1 MENVKKVK
9 QPLLPRMTRPLAVSL
24 FVGGGI
30 MLCAT
35 NALAAD
41 ELTRSAYQAVQTQQ
55 NQQITG
61 RVLDSAGEPLIGVS
75 IVDKGNKTNGTVTDF
90 DGKFTLR
97 VSSNQIVV
105 SYVGYK
111 TQEIS
116 VAGKTNVEVV
126 LQEDAKMLSDV
137 VVIGYGTVK
146 KADLSGSVAV
156 MDNKAFKDQPIT
168 QASDALN
175 GRMSGVS
182 VVNSGIPGGSVK
194 IRVRGSN
201 SVNKSNEPLYVV
213 DGMVR
218 ESKLDGINPE
228 DIQSMQVLKDASSTA
243 IYGSRGANGVV
254 IVTTKTGRKG
264 ESHITFDTSWGISN
278 ATNLPEMMSASE
290 YAKTLVKFNNKN
302 ESDYADYINGK
313 NAGIDWTDVMF
324 RTGLTQNYK
333 IAFTKG
339 TEGLQSYVSANYMKT
354 EGTIEG
360 SEYQRYSVK
369 GNIKADIT
377 KWFNV
382 TFDVN
387 ASRGIGKG
395 IGELASSTE
404 NPLWTAFNSAPAM
417 EMYDDKGNYNASTTA
432 NLKPNAYGMLVG
444 SQSERRND
452 IVNGRIDL
460 QFNICKGLTFTSSN
474 GIDYLNNTNYGFSP
488 KSVAPNHDKNSMYNN
503 NTQRTLLQTTNNLTY
518 VGSWDKHNLTATGV
532 WEATKSTT
540 TAMNINGSNLMNEGV
555 GWWNVNNA
563 KVITAGNSYSNWAL
577 LSGVARVM
585 YNYGD
590 KYMLT
595 GTLRADGTSRLTNK
609 KWGWFP
615 SIAGAWTLTNE
626 KFMEGIRDKVNNL
639 KVRASYGV
647 IGNQDIAPYSTLPTL
662 SQVNATFGS
671 STPVPGYALSQIATP
686 DLKWEKTKQF
696 DFGFDLGLFDNRL
709 DLSVDYFYKKTS
721 DALLFTTTS
730 DVVGGYSYL
739 VNFGEVSN
747 KGIDISV
754 NARVIETND
763 FSWSTTLNGTFL
775 KNKVNKLTAKEP
787 RLYRGGN
794 FQSELDGSPMV
805 VMEGE
810 SLGSFYGYEWL
821 GFDDEGYDIYRTGDG
836 GTTRKPDYEKDAKI
850 LGKSTPDFTLGWN
863 NTVTYKNWT
872 LNAFFNSA
880 FGVQRLNLLR
890 YCMNSITGN
899 SKTFVGADFM
909 SCYGVNKNTGKMA
922 IETEPNYQYKASSI
936 SSKWIENANYFRC
949 ENISL
954 SYDMPKSMTKFA
966 DVRLSLSVQN
976 LFTITNYKGSNPA
989 GYSFSGDDAAD
1000 GVDAGTYPT
1009 PRTFTFG
1016 VRFNF

>member
-9 QPLLPRMTRPLAVSL
+9 CPLLPLMTRPLAVSL
-24 FVGGGI
+24 FLGGGM

-41 ELTRSAYQAVQTQQ
+41 GITRSAYQAVQTQQ
-55 NQQITG
+55 NQQIIG

-126 LQEDAKMLSDV
+126 LQEDAKMLNDV

-264 ESHITFDTSWGISN
+264 ESHITFDASLGVSN

-290 YAKTLVKFNNKN
+290 YAKTLVRFNNQS

-313 NAGIDWTDVMF
+313 KAGIDWTDVMF

-333 IAFTKG
+333 LAFTKG

-360 SEYQRYSVK
+360 SEYERYSVK

-452 IVNGRIDL
+452 IVNGRVDL

-488 KSVAPNHDKNSMYNN
+488 KSVAPNHDKNNMYNN
-503 NTQRTLLQTTNNLTY
+503 NSQRTLLQTTNNLTY

-540 TAMNINGSNLMNEGV
+540 TNMGINGSNLMNEGV

-563 KVITAGNSYSNWAL
+563 KVITASNSYSNWAL
-577 LSGVARVM
+577 LSGVA
-585 YNYGD
+585 
-590 KYMLT
+590 L
-595 GTLRADGTSRLTNK
+595 
-609 KWGWFP
+609 
-615 SIAGAWTLTNE
+615 
-626 KFMEGIRDKVNNL
+626 
-639 KVRASYGV
+639 VR
-647 IGNQDIAPYSTLPTL
+647 
-662 SQVNATFGS
+662 
-671 STPVPGYALSQIATP
+671 
-686 DLKWEKTKQF
+686 
-696 DFGFDLGLFDNRL
+696 
-709 DLSVDYFYKKTS
+709 
-721 DALLFTTTS
+721 
-730 DVVGGYSYL
+730 
-739 VNFGEVSN
+739 SN
-747 KGIDISV
+747 
-754 NARVIETND
+754 
-763 FSWSTTLNGTFL
+763 
-775 KNKVNKLTAKEP
+775 
-787 RLYRGGN
+787 
-794 FQSELDGSPMV
+794 
-805 VMEGE
+805 
-810 SLGSFYGYEWL
+810 
-821 GFDDEGYDIYRTGDG
+821 
-836 GTTRKPDYEKDAKI
+836 
-850 LGKSTPDFTLGWN
+850 
-863 NTVTYKNWT
+863 
-872 LNAFFNSA
+872 
-880 FGVQRLNLLR
+880 
-890 YCMNSITGN
+890 
-899 SKTFVGADFM
+899 
-909 SCYGVNKNTGKMA
+909 
-922 IETEPNYQYKASSI
+922 
-936 SSKWIENANYFRC
+936 
-949 ENISL
+949 
-954 SYDMPKSMTKFA
+954 
-966 DVRLSLSVQN
+966 
-976 LFTITNYKGSNPA
+976 
-989 GYSFSGDDAAD
+989 SGDQ
-1000 GVDAGTYPT
+1000 
-1009 PRTFTFG
+1009 
-1016 VRFNF
+1016 

>member
-1 MENVKKVK
+1 
-9 QPLLPRMTRPLAVSL
+9 
-24 FVGGGI
+24 

-41 ELTRSAYQAVQTQQ
+41 GITRSAYQAEQTQQ

-97 VSSNQIVV
+97 VSSNQIIV

-264 ESHITFDTSWGISN
+264 ESHITFDASLGVSN
-278 ATNLPEMMSASE
+278 ATKLPEMMSASE
-290 YAKTLVKFNNKN
+290 YAKTLVRFNNQS

-313 NAGIDWTDVMF
+313 KAGIDWTDVMF

-333 IAFTKG
+333 LAFTKG

-360 SEYQRYSVK
+360 SEYERYSVK

-452 IVNGRIDL
+452 IVNGRVDL

-503 NTQRTLLQTTNNLTY
+503 NSQRTLLQTTNNLTY
-518 VGSWDKHNLTATGV
+518 VGSWNKHNLTATGV

-540 TAMNINGSNLMNEGV
+540 TNMGINGSNLMNEGV

-563 KVITAGNSYSNWAL
+563 KVITASNSYSNWAL
-577 LSGVARVM
+577 L
-585 YNYGD
+585 
-590 KYMLT
+590 
-595 GTLRADGTSRLTNK
+595 
-609 KWGWFP
+609 
-615 SIAGAWTLTNE
+615 
-626 KFMEGIRDKVNNL
+626 
-639 KVRASYGV
+639 
-647 IGNQDIAPYSTLPTL
+647 
-662 SQVNATFGS
+662 
-671 STPVPGYALSQIATP
+671 
-686 DLKWEKTKQF
+686 
-696 DFGFDLGLFDNRL
+696 
-709 DLSVDYFYKKTS
+709 
-721 DALLFTTTS
+721 
-730 DVVGGYSYL
+730 
-739 VNFGEVSN
+739 
-747 KGIDISV
+747 
-754 NARVIETND
+754 
-763 FSWSTTLNGTFL
+763 
-775 KNKVNKLTAKEP
+775 
-787 RLYRGGN
+787 
-794 FQSELDGSPMV
+794 
-805 VMEGE
+805 
-810 SLGSFYGYEWL
+810 
-821 GFDDEGYDIYRTGDG
+821 
-836 GTTRKPDYEKDAKI
+836 
-850 LGKSTPDFTLGWN
+850 
-863 NTVTYKNWT
+863 
-872 LNAFFNSA
+872 
-880 FGVQRLNLLR
+880 
-890 YCMNSITGN
+890 
-899 SKTFVGADFM
+899 
-909 SCYGVNKNTGKMA
+909 
-922 IETEPNYQYKASSI
+922 
-936 SSKWIENANYFRC
+936 
-949 ENISL
+949 
-954 SYDMPKSMTKFA
+954 
-966 DVRLSLSVQN
+966 
-976 LFTITNYKGSNPA
+976 
-989 GYSFSGDDAAD
+989 
-1000 GVDAGTYPT
+1000 
-1009 PRTFTFG
+1009 
-1016 VRFNF
+1016 

>member
-1 MENVKKVK
+1 
-9 QPLLPRMTRPLAVSL
+9 
-24 FVGGGI
+24 

-41 ELTRSAYQAVQTQQ
+41 GITRSAYQAEQTQQ

-264 ESHITFDTSWGISN
+264 ESHITFDASLGVSN

-290 YAKTLVKFNNKN
+290 YAKTLVRFNNQS

-313 NAGIDWTDVMF
+313 KAGIDWTYVMF

-333 IAFTKG
+333 LAFTKG

-360 SEYQRYSVK
+360 SEYERYSVK

-387 ASRGIGKG
+387 ASRGIGRG

-444 SQSERRND
+444 TSQN
-452 IVNGRIDL
+452 
-460 QFNICKGLTFTSSN
+460 
-474 GIDYLNNTNYGFSP
+474 
-488 KSVAPNHDKNSMYNN
+488 
-503 NTQRTLLQTTNNLTY
+503 
-518 VGSWDKHNLTATGV
+518 
-532 WEATKSTT
+532 
-540 TAMNINGSNLMNEGV
+540 
-555 GWWNVNNA
+555 
-563 KVITAGNSYSNWAL
+563 
-577 LSGVARVM
+577 
-585 YNYGD
+585 
-590 KYMLT
+590 
-595 GTLRADGTSRLTNK
+595 
-609 KWGWFP
+609 
-615 SIAGAWTLTNE
+615 
-626 KFMEGIRDKVNNL
+626 
-639 KVRASYGV
+639 
-647 IGNQDIAPYSTLPTL
+647 
-662 SQVNATFGS
+662 
-671 STPVPGYALSQIATP
+671 
-686 DLKWEKTKQF
+686 
-696 DFGFDLGLFDNRL
+696 
-709 DLSVDYFYKKTS
+709 
-721 DALLFTTTS
+721 
-730 DVVGGYSYL
+730 
-739 VNFGEVSN
+739 
-747 KGIDISV
+747 
-754 NARVIETND
+754 
-763 FSWSTTLNGTFL
+763 
-775 KNKVNKLTAKEP
+775 
-787 RLYRGGN
+787 
-794 FQSELDGSPMV
+794 V
-805 VMEGE
+805 VM
-810 SLGSFYGYEWL
+810 
-821 GFDDEGYDIYRTGDG
+821 I
-836 GTTRKPDYEKDAKI
+836 
-850 LGKSTPDFTLGWN
+850 
-863 NTVTYKNWT
+863 
-872 LNAFFNSA
+872 
-880 FGVQRLNLLR
+880 
-890 YCMNSITGN
+890 
-899 SKTFVGADFM
+899 
-909 SCYGVNKNTGKMA
+909 
-922 IETEPNYQYKASSI
+922 
-936 SSKWIENANYFRC
+936 
-949 ENISL
+949 
-954 SYDMPKSMTKFA
+954 
-966 DVRLSLSVQN
+966 
-976 LFTITNYKGSNPA
+976 
-989 GYSFSGDDAAD
+989 
-1000 GVDAGTYPT
+1000 
-1009 PRTFTFG
+1009 
-1016 VRFNF
+1016 

>member
-9 QPLLPRMTRPLAVSL
+9 CPLLPLMTRPLAVSL
-24 FVGGGI
+24 FLGGGM

-41 ELTRSAYQAVQTQQ
+41 GITRSAYQAVQTQQ

-264 ESHITFDTSWGISN
+264 ESHITFDASLGVSN

-290 YAKTLVKFNNKN
+290 YAKTLVRFNNQS

-313 NAGIDWTDVMF
+313 KAGIDWTDVMF

-333 IAFTKG
+333 LAFTKG

-360 SEYQRYSVK
+360 SEYERYSVK

-452 IVNGRIDL
+452 IVNGRVDL

-488 KSVAPNHDKNSMYNN
+488 KSVAPNHDKNNMYNN
-503 NTQRTLLQTTNNLTY
+503 NSQRTLLQTTNNLTY

-540 TAMNINGSNLMNEGV
+540 TNMGINGSNLMNEGV

-563 KVITAGNSYSNWAL
+563 KVITASNSYSNWAL

-595 GTLRADGTSRLTNK
+595 GTMRADGTSRLTNK

-615 SIAGAWTLTNE
+615 SIAGAWTLSNE

-747 KGIDISV
+747 KGLDISV

-810 SLGSFYGYEWL
+810 ALGSFYGYEWL

-899 SKTFVGADFM
+899 SKTFVGAYFM

-922 IETEPNYQYKASSI
+922 IETEPNYEYKASSI

-966 DVRLSLSVQN
+966 DVRLSLSIQN

-1000 GVDAGTYPT
+1000 GVDAGVYPT

>member
-9 QPLLPRMTRPLAVSL
+9 CPLLPLMTRPLAVSL
-24 FVGGGI
+24 FLGGGM

-61 RVLDSAGEPLIGVS
+61 RVLDSTGEPLIGVS

-168 QASDALN
+168 QAADALN

-264 ESHITFDTSWGISN
+264 ESHITFDASLGVSN

-290 YAKTLVKFNNKN
+290 YAKTLVRFNNQS

-313 NAGIDWTDVMF
+313 KAGIDWTDVMF

-333 IAFTKG
+333 LAFTKG

-360 SEYQRYSVK
+360 SEYERYSVK

-452 IVNGRIDL
+452 IVNGRVDL

-540 TAMNINGSNLMNEGV
+540 TNMGINGSNLMNEGV
-555 GWWNVNNA
+555 G
-563 KVITAGNSYSNWAL
+563 
-577 LSGVARVM
+577 
-585 YNYGD
+585 
-590 KYMLT
+590 
-595 GTLRADGTSRLTNK
+595 
-609 KWGWFP
+609 
-615 SIAGAWTLTNE
+615 
-626 KFMEGIRDKVNNL
+626 
-639 KVRASYGV
+639 
-647 IGNQDIAPYSTLPTL
+647 
-662 SQVNATFGS
+662 
-671 STPVPGYALSQIATP
+671 
-686 DLKWEKTKQF
+686 
-696 DFGFDLGLFDNRL
+696 
-709 DLSVDYFYKKTS
+709 
-721 DALLFTTTS
+721 
-730 DVVGGYSYL
+730 
-739 VNFGEVSN
+739 
-747 KGIDISV
+747 
-754 NARVIETND
+754 
-763 FSWSTTLNGTFL
+763 
-775 KNKVNKLTAKEP
+775 
-787 RLYRGGN
+787 
-794 FQSELDGSPMV
+794 
-805 VMEGE
+805 
-810 SLGSFYGYEWL
+810 
-821 GFDDEGYDIYRTGDG
+821 
-836 GTTRKPDYEKDAKI
+836 
-850 LGKSTPDFTLGWN
+850 
-863 NTVTYKNWT
+863 
-872 LNAFFNSA
+872 
-880 FGVQRLNLLR
+880 
-890 YCMNSITGN
+890 
-899 SKTFVGADFM
+899 
-909 SCYGVNKNTGKMA
+909 
-922 IETEPNYQYKASSI
+922 
-936 SSKWIENANYFRC
+936 
-949 ENISL
+949 
-954 SYDMPKSMTKFA
+954 
-966 DVRLSLSVQN
+966 
-976 LFTITNYKGSNPA
+976 
-989 GYSFSGDDAAD
+989 
-1000 GVDAGTYPT
+1000 
-1009 PRTFTFG
+1009 
-1016 VRFNF
+1016 

>member
-1 MENVKKVK
+1 
-9 QPLLPRMTRPLAVSL
+9 
-24 FVGGGI
+24 

-41 ELTRSAYQAVQTQQ
+41 GITRSAYQAEQTQH

-126 LQEDAKMLSDV
+126 LQEDAKMLNDV

-264 ESHITFDTSWGISN
+264 ESHITFDASLGVSN

-290 YAKTLVKFNNKN
+290 YAKTLVRFNNQS

-313 NAGIDWTDVMF
+313 KAGIDWTDVMF

-333 IAFTKG
+333 LAFTKG

-360 SEYQRYSVK
+360 SEYERYSVK

-387 ASRGIGKG
+387 ASRGIGRG

-452 IVNGRIDL
+452 IVNGRVDL

-488 KSVAPNHDKNSMYNN
+488 KLLTM
-503 NTQRTLLQTTNNLTY
+503 TRTACT
-518 VGSWDKHNLTATGV
+518 
-532 WEATKSTT
+532 
-540 TAMNINGSNLMNEGV
+540 
-555 GWWNVNNA
+555 
-563 KVITAGNSYSNWAL
+563 
-577 LSGVARVM
+577 
-585 YNYGD
+585 
-590 KYMLT
+590 
-595 GTLRADGTSRLTNK
+595 
-609 KWGWFP
+609 
-615 SIAGAWTLTNE
+615 
-626 KFMEGIRDKVNNL
+626 
-639 KVRASYGV
+639 
-647 IGNQDIAPYSTLPTL
+647 
-662 SQVNATFGS
+662 
-671 STPVPGYALSQIATP
+671 
-686 DLKWEKTKQF
+686 
-696 DFGFDLGLFDNRL
+696 
-709 DLSVDYFYKKTS
+709 
-721 DALLFTTTS
+721 
-730 DVVGGYSYL
+730 
-739 VNFGEVSN
+739 
-747 KGIDISV
+747 
-754 NARVIETND
+754 
-763 FSWSTTLNGTFL
+763 
-775 KNKVNKLTAKEP
+775 
-787 RLYRGGN
+787 
-794 FQSELDGSPMV
+794 
-805 VMEGE
+805 
-810 SLGSFYGYEWL
+810 
-821 GFDDEGYDIYRTGDG
+821 
-836 GTTRKPDYEKDAKI
+836 
-850 LGKSTPDFTLGWN
+850 
-863 NTVTYKNWT
+863 
-872 LNAFFNSA
+872 
-880 FGVQRLNLLR
+880 
-890 YCMNSITGN
+890 
-899 SKTFVGADFM
+899 
-909 SCYGVNKNTGKMA
+909 
-922 IETEPNYQYKASSI
+922 
-936 SSKWIENANYFRC
+936 
-949 ENISL
+949 
-954 SYDMPKSMTKFA
+954 
-966 DVRLSLSVQN
+966 
-976 LFTITNYKGSNPA
+976 TITHSVHC
-989 GYSFSGDDAAD
+989 FRLL
-1000 GVDAGTYPT
+1000 TT
-1009 PRTFTFG
+1009 
-1016 VRFNF
+1016 

>member
-9 QPLLPRMTRPLAVSL
+9 CPLLPLMTRPLAVSL
-24 FVGGGI
+24 FLGGGM

-41 ELTRSAYQAVQTQQ
+41 GITRSAYQAEQTQQ

-264 ESHITFDTSWGISN
+264 ESHITFDASLGVSN

-290 YAKTLVKFNNKN
+290 YAKTLVRFNNQS

-313 NAGIDWTDVMF
+313 KAGIDWTDVMF

-333 IAFTKG
+333 LAFTKG

-360 SEYQRYSVK
+360 SEYERYSVK

-452 IVNGRIDL
+452 IVNGRVDL

-488 KSVAPNHDKNSMYNN
+488 KSVAPNHDKNNMYNN
-503 NTQRTLLQTTNNLTY
+503 NSQRTLLQTTNNLTY

-540 TAMNINGSNLMNEGV
+540 TNMGINGSNLMNEGV

-563 KVITAGNSYSNWAL
+563 KVITASNSYSNWAL

-595 GTLRADGTSRLTNK
+595 GTMRADGTSRLTNK

-615 SIAGAWTLTNE
+615 SIAGAWTLSNE

-747 KGIDISV
+747 KGLDISV

-810 SLGSFYGYEWL
+810 ALGSFYGYEWL

-850 LGKSTPDFTLGWN
+850 LAQLHKS
-863 NTVTYKNWT
+863 V
-872 LNAFFNSA
+872 
-880 FGVQRLNLLR
+880 
-890 YCMNSITGN
+890 
-899 SKTFVGADFM
+899 
-909 SCYGVNKNTGKMA
+909 A
-922 IETEPNYQYKASSI
+922 I
-936 SSKWIENANYFRC
+936 
-949 ENISL
+949 
-954 SYDMPKSMTKFA
+954 
-966 DVRLSLSVQN
+966 
-976 LFTITNYKGSNPA
+976 
-989 GYSFSGDDAAD
+989 
-1000 GVDAGTYPT
+1000 
-1009 PRTFTFG
+1009 
-1016 VRFNF
+1016 

>member
-1 MENVKKVK
+1 
-9 QPLLPRMTRPLAVSL
+9 
-24 FVGGGI
+24 

-61 RVLDSAGEPLIGVS
+61 RVLDSTGEPLIGVS

-264 ESHITFDTSWGISN
+264 ESHITFDASWGVSN
-278 ATNLPEMMSASE
+278 ATNLPEMLSASE
-290 YAKTLVKFNNKN
+290 YAKTLVRFNNQS

-313 NAGIDWTDVMF
+313 KAGIDWTDVMF

-333 IAFTKG
+333 LAFTKG

-360 SEYQRYSVK
+360 SEYERYSVK

-452 IVNGRIDL
+452 IVNGRVDL

-488 KSVAPNHDKNSMYNN
+488 KSVAPNHDKNNMYNN
-503 NTQRTLLQTTNNLTY
+503 NSQRTLLQTTNNLTY

-540 TAMNINGSNLMNEGV
+540 TNMGINGSNLMNEGV

-563 KVITAGNSYSNWAL
+563 KVITASNSYSNWAL

-595 GTLRADGTSRLTNK
+595 GTMRADGTSRLTNK

-615 SIAGAWTLTNE
+615 SIAGAWTLFLT
-626 KFMEGIRDKVNNL
+626 K
-639 KVRASYGV
+639 
-647 IGNQDIAPYSTLPTL
+647 
-662 SQVNATFGS
+662 S
-671 STPVPGYALSQIATP
+671 S
-686 DLKWEKTKQF
+686 W
-696 DFGFDLGLFDNRL
+696 
-709 DLSVDYFYKKTS
+709 
-721 DALLFTTTS
+721 
-730 DVVGGYSYL
+730 
-739 VNFGEVSN
+739 
-747 KGIDISV
+747 
-754 NARVIETND
+754 
-763 FSWSTTLNGTFL
+763 
-775 KNKVNKLTAKEP
+775 
-787 RLYRGGN
+787 
-794 FQSELDGSPMV
+794 
-805 VMEGE
+805 
-810 SLGSFYGYEWL
+810 
-821 GFDDEGYDIYRTGDG
+821 
-836 GTTRKPDYEKDAKI
+836 
-850 LGKSTPDFTLGWN
+850 
-863 NTVTYKNWT
+863 
-872 LNAFFNSA
+872 
-880 FGVQRLNLLR
+880 
-890 YCMNSITGN
+890 
-899 SKTFVGADFM
+899 
-909 SCYGVNKNTGKMA
+909 
-922 IETEPNYQYKASSI
+922 KAS
-936 SSKWIENANYFRC
+936 A
-949 ENISL
+949 
-954 SYDMPKSMTKFA
+954 TK
-966 DVRLSLSVQN
+966 
-976 LFTITNYKGSNPA
+976 
-989 GYSFSGDDAAD
+989 
-1000 GVDAGTYPT
+1000 
-1009 PRTFTFG
+1009 
-1016 VRFNF
+1016 

>member
-9 QPLLPRMTRPLAVSL
+9 CPLLPLMTRPLAVSL
-24 FVGGGI
+24 FLGGGM

-61 RVLDSAGEPLIGVS
+61 RVLDSTGEPLIGVS

-168 QASDALN
+168 QAADALN

-264 ESHITFDTSWGISN
+264 ESHITFDASLGVSN

-290 YAKTLVKFNNKN
+290 YAKTLVRFNNQS

-313 NAGIDWTDVMF
+313 KAGIDWTDVMF

-333 IAFTKG
+333 LAFTKG

-360 SEYQRYSVK
+360 SEYERYSVK

-452 IVNGRIDL
+452 IVNGRVDL

-540 TAMNINGSNLMNEGV
+540 TNMGINGSNLMNEGV

-563 KVITAGNSYSNWAL
+563 KVITASNSYSNWAL

-595 GTLRADGTSRLTNK
+595 GTMRADGTSRLIIRN
-609 KWGWFP
+609 G
-615 SIAGAWTLTNE
+615 AGSRQSPVHGHFLT
-626 KFMEGIRDKVNNL
+626 K
-639 KVRASYGV
+639 
-647 IGNQDIAPYSTLPTL
+647 
-662 SQVNATFGS
+662 S
-671 STPVPGYALSQIATP
+671 S
-686 DLKWEKTKQF
+686 W
-696 DFGFDLGLFDNRL
+696 
-709 DLSVDYFYKKTS
+709 
-721 DALLFTTTS
+721 
-730 DVVGGYSYL
+730 
-739 VNFGEVSN
+739 
-747 KGIDISV
+747 
-754 NARVIETND
+754 
-763 FSWSTTLNGTFL
+763 
-775 KNKVNKLTAKEP
+775 
-787 RLYRGGN
+787 
-794 FQSELDGSPMV
+794 
-805 VMEGE
+805 
-810 SLGSFYGYEWL
+810 
-821 GFDDEGYDIYRTGDG
+821 
-836 GTTRKPDYEKDAKI
+836 
-850 LGKSTPDFTLGWN
+850 
-863 NTVTYKNWT
+863 
-872 LNAFFNSA
+872 
-880 FGVQRLNLLR
+880 
-890 YCMNSITGN
+890 
-899 SKTFVGADFM
+899 
-909 SCYGVNKNTGKMA
+909 
-922 IETEPNYQYKASSI
+922 KAS
-936 SSKWIENANYFRC
+936 A
-949 ENISL
+949 
-954 SYDMPKSMTKFA
+954 TK
-966 DVRLSLSVQN
+966 
-976 LFTITNYKGSNPA
+976 
-989 GYSFSGDDAAD
+989 
-1000 GVDAGTYPT
+1000 
-1009 PRTFTFG
+1009 
-1016 VRFNF
+1016 

>member
-9 QPLLPRMTRPLAVSL
+9 CPLLPLMTRPLAVSL
-24 FVGGGI
+24 FLGGGM

-168 QASDALN
+168 QAADALN

-264 ESHITFDTSWGISN
+264 ESHITFDASLGVSN

-290 YAKTLVKFNNKN
+290 YAKTLVRFNNQS

-313 NAGIDWTDVMF
+313 KAGIDWTDVMF

-333 IAFTKG
+333 LAFTKG

-360 SEYQRYSVK
+360 SEYERYSVK

-452 IVNGRIDL
+452 IVNGRVDL

-488 KSVAPNHDKNSMYNN
+488 KSVAPNHDKNNMYNN
-503 NTQRTLLQTTNNLTY
+503 NSQRTLLQTTNNLTY

-540 TAMNINGSNLMNEGV
+540 TNMGINGSNLMNEGV

-563 KVITAGNSYSNWAL
+563 KVITASNSYSNWAL

-595 GTLRADGTSRLTNK
+595 GTMRADGTSRLTNK

-615 SIAGAWTLTNE
+615 SIAGAWTLSNE

-721 DALLFTTTS
+721 DALLSTTTS

-747 KGIDISV
+747 KGLDISV

-787 RLYRGGN
+787 RLYR
-794 FQSELDGSPMV
+794 
-805 VMEGE
+805 
-810 SLGSFYGYEWL
+810 
-821 GFDDEGYDIYRTGDG
+821 R
-836 GTTRKPDYEKDAKI
+836 A
-850 LGKSTPDFTLGWN
+850 
-863 NTVTYKNWT
+863 TVE
-872 LNAFFNSA
+872 F
-880 FGVQRLNLLR
+880 
-890 YCMNSITGN
+890 
-899 SKTFVGADFM
+899 
-909 SCYGVNKNTGKMA
+909 
-922 IETEPNYQYKASSI
+922 
-936 SSKWIENANYFRC
+936 
-949 ENISL
+949 
-954 SYDMPKSMTKFA
+954 
-966 DVRLSLSVQN
+966 
-976 LFTITNYKGSNPA
+976 
-989 GYSFSGDDAAD
+989 
-1000 GVDAGTYPT
+1000 
-1009 PRTFTFG
+1009 
-1016 VRFNF
+1016 